1 MVGSEKNRCEEI
13 ARDGDGLDEVWRD
26 SESCGGT
33 GRFKKR
39 WGETGRGGEDQGA
52 VGRDRGRWEGS
63 GRGGKGKGEVWR
75 DRETRY
81 GIGGRDREQWGS
93 NSERWGGI

>member
-1 MVGSEKNRCEEI
+1 M
-13 ARDGDGLDEVWRD
+13 
-26 SESCGGT
+26 
-33 GRFKKR
+33 
-39 WGETGRGGEDQGA
+39 
-52 VGRDRGRWEGS
+52 GRDRGRWEGT